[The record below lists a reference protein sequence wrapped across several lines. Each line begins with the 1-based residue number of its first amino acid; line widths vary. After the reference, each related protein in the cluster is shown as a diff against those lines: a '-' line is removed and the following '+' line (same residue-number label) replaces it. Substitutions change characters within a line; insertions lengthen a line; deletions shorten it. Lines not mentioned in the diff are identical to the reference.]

1 MTCSVVP
8 SCEAISLPF
17 RCGQAGV
24 KVEWKPPGAHAPA
37 GANFTQ
43 PKNNLSRLWPRPQ
56 NAFFISNRQ
65 YFGDSRTEDSLVIS
79 QYELEHGVS
88 RPNQELRTNSYE
100 SMTQATPRA
109 SAELPPEAGSSVR
122 MTRPRHWITTSSFP
136 PVTSGGSGISN
147 STGDPISRLASAR
160 M

>member
-1 MTCSVVP
+1 SVRGLNGRVELGNESTVDAEHGGAKCVQRRKP
-8 SCEAISLPF
+8 LCGRLRLRHNAHFIFSL
-17 RCGQAGV
+17 
-24 KVEWKPPGAHAPA
+24 
-37 GANFTQ
+37 
-43 PKNNLSRLWPRPQ
+43 
-56 NAFFISNRQ
+56 Q
-65 YFGDSRTEDSLVIS
+65 YFGDSRAEDSLVIS
-79 QYELEHGVS
+79 QYQLEHGVS

-136 PVTSGGSGISN
+136 PVTSGGSVISN